1 MGIAVVPVLQQN
13 EENKSVPVKRR
24 EFQMRKIA
32 KSFVS
37 LMLVLCCGQLLAAD
51 NDIVVVGGEGLDCI
65 EDPGCVNRLH
75 PDIPMAARAAP
86 GQTILFRA
94 RDARDVLGAVA
105 AQDEEP
111 QTLQGDFSRVHP
123 ITGPVYIEG
132 AEPGDVLKVT
142 ITNIDPGPYAW
153 STGGSSGFVPDL
165 VGGQSLV
172 IWRLNREYA
181 ETDDIPGIRI
191 PNGSFPGVVTTLPGA
206 NEHRR
211 MLEREQALAD
221 AGGRVSLPMAEGAD
235 PVALC
240 GPGGAAA
247 AECLRTIPPREH
259 GGNMDIRYLKA
270 GVSIYLPCFIEGCG
284 LAIGDL
290 HYAQGD
296 GEVSGTAIEMSA
308 NVWATTEVLKDG
320 PDLSRGPHYE
330 GPSQLLDIPS
340 RRFYAVTG
348 IPVKEQGTVPPDMQ
362 YLNSDVVAGL
372 ENLSNDI
379 NLAARNAIDGIVDYI
394 TTTYGYTR
402 QQAYVIASV
411 AVDIRI
417 SQLVDAPNVGVTA
430 LLPLDIFVAED

>member
-1 MGIAVVPVLQQN
+1 MKVMKKNSAALFSLVVFVAGLIMSSTVTPA
-13 EENKSVPVKRR
+13 EE
-24 EFQMRKIA
+24 
-32 KSFVS
+32 
-37 LMLVLCCGQLLAAD
+37 
-51 NDIVVVGGEGLDCI
+51 IVVVGGEGASCL

-75 PDIPMAARAAP
+75 PDIPMAARVQP
-86 GQTILFRA
+86 GQTILFRT

-105 AQDEEP
+105 AQTTEP
-111 QTLQGDFSRVHP
+111 DSLSREFGRVHP
-123 ITGPVYIEG
+123 ITGPVYVEG
-132 AEPGDVLKVT
+132 AVAGDVLKVT
-142 ITNIDPGPYAW
+142 INNIDPGFYAYT
-153 STGGSSGFVPDL
+153 SGGSSGFIPDL
-165 VGGQSLV
+165 VEGQSLV
-172 IWRLNREYA
+172 IWRLNRDYA
-181 ETDDIPGIRI
+181 ESDDLPGIRI
-191 PNGSFPGVVTTLPGA
+191 PNASFPGIVTTLPGP
-206 NEHRR
+206 NQLRV
-211 MLEREQALAD
+211 MLEREQELAD
-221 AGGRVSLPMAEGAD
+221 AGGRVSLPLPDFAD
-235 PVALC
+235 PVSLC
-240 GPGGAAA
+240 GPGGPAS

-270 GVSIYLPCFIEGCG
+270 GVSVYLPCFVDGCG

-330 GPSQLLDIPS
+330 GSSQLLDIPS

-348 IPVKEQGTVPPDMQ
+348 IPVKDAGDVPPDMR

-379 NLAARNAIDGIVDYI
+379 NLAARNAVEGIVDYI
-394 TTTYGYTR
+394 VTTYGYNR

-430 LLPLDIFVAED
+430 LLPLDIFIDQ

>member
-1 MGIAVVPVLQQN
+1 LLLDAHLLFIDRIFAMTKPPLP
-13 EENKSVPVKRR
+13 S
-24 EFQMRKIA
+24 
-32 KSFVS
+32 
-37 LMLVLCCGQLLAAD
+37 LLAFIISALLSSVASSAD
-51 NDIVVVGGEGLDCI
+51 DIVIVGGEGVDCI

-75 PDIPMAARAAP
+75 PDIPMAARAKP

-94 RDARDVLGAVA
+94 RDARDVLGAAA
-105 AQDEEP
+105 AQTTEP
-111 QTLQGDFSRVHP
+111 DTLTNEFGRVHP

-132 AEPGDVLKVT
+132 AVSGDVLKVT
-142 ITNIDPGPYAW
+142 LNNIDPGSYAYT
-153 STGGSSGFVPDL
+153 SGGSSGFIPDL

-172 IWRLNREYA
+172 IWRLNRDYA
-181 ETDDIPGIRI
+181 ESDDLPGIRI
-191 PNGSFPGVVTTLPGA
+191 PNGSFPGVVTTMPGR
-206 NEHRR
+206 NQLRV
-211 MLEREQALAD
+211 MLDREQELAD
-221 AGGRVSLPMAEGAD
+221 AGGRVSLPSADFAD
-235 PVALC
+235 PAALC
-240 GPGGAAA
+240 GPGGSATSD
-247 AECLRTIPPREH
+247 CLRTIPPREH

-270 GVSIYLPCFIEGCG
+270 GVSIYLPCFIDGCG

-308 NVWATTEVLKDG
+308 DVWATTEVLKNG

-330 GPSQLLDIPS
+330 GSAQLLDIPS

-348 IPVKEQGTVPPDMQ
+348 IPVKAAGDVPPDMR

-372 ENLSNDI
+372 ENLPNDI
-379 NLAARNAIDGIVDYI
+379 NLATRNAVEGIVDYI
-394 TTTYGYTR
+394 VSTYGYNR

-430 LLPLDIFVAED
+430 LLPLDIFIGEN

>member
-1 MGIAVVPVLQQN
+1 MKNFPLLRLLLLIATLIFSSAARPA
-13 EENKSVPVKRR
+13 EE
-24 EFQMRKIA
+24 
-32 KSFVS
+32 
-37 LMLVLCCGQLLAAD
+37 
-51 NDIVVVGGEGLDCI
+51 IVVVGGEGQDCL

-75 PDIPMAARAAP
+75 PDIPMAARAMP
-86 GQTILFRA
+86 SQTILFRT

-105 AQDEEP
+105 AQTTEP
-111 QTLQGDFSRVHP
+111 DTLSSEFGRVHP

-132 AEPGDVLKVT
+132 AVAGDVLKVT
-142 ITNIDPGPYAW
+142 LNNIDPGLYAYT
-153 STGGSSGFVPDL
+153 SGGSSGFIPDL
-165 VGGQSLV
+165 VEGTSLV
-172 IWRLNREYA
+172 IWRLNRDYA
-181 ETDDIPGIRI
+181 ESDDIPGVRI
-191 PNGSFPGVVTTLPGA
+191 PNASFPGVVTTMPGP
-206 NEHRR
+206 NQLRV
-211 MLEREQALAD
+211 MLEREQELAD
-221 AGGRVSLPMAEGAD
+221 VGGRVSLPMPEFAD
-235 PVALC
+235 PEALC
-240 GPGGAAA
+240 GPGGPAS

-270 GVSIYLPCFIEGCG
+270 GVSIYLPCFVDGCG

-308 NVWATTEVLKDG
+308 NVWATTEILKDG

-330 GPSQLLDIPS
+330 GSSQLLDIPS

-348 IPVKEQGTVPPDMQ
+348 IPVKDAGDVPPDMR
-362 YLNSDVVAGL
+362 YLNSDVIAGL

-379 NLAARNAIDGIVDYI
+379 NLAARNAVDGIVDYI
-394 TTTYGYTR
+394 VTTYGYNR

-430 LLPLDIFVAED
+430 LLPLDIFIDQ

>member
-1 MGIAVVPVLQQN
+1 MIKLSAT
-13 EENKSVPVKRR
+13 
-24 EFQMRKIA
+24 QMAACI
-32 KSFVS
+32 VW
-37 LMLVLCCGQLLAAD
+37 LLSSTMAIGAD
-51 NDIVVVGGEGLDCI
+51 EIVIVGGEGVDCL

-75 PDIPMAARAAP
+75 PDIPMAARAKP

-94 RDARDVLGAVA
+94 RDARDVLGAAA
-105 AQDEEP
+105 AQTTEP
-111 QTLQGDFSRVHP
+111 ETLSNDFGRVHP

-132 AEPGDVLKVT
+132 AVAGDVLKVT
-142 ITNIDPGPYAW
+142 LNSIDPGSYAYT
-153 STGGSSGFVPDL
+153 SGGSSGFIPDL
-165 VGGQSLV
+165 VDGQSLV
-172 IWRLNREYA
+172 IWRLNRDYA
-181 ETDDIPGIRI
+181 ESDDLPGIRI
-191 PNGSFPGVVTTLPGA
+191 PNGSFPGVVTTMPGP
-206 NEHRR
+206 NQLRV

-221 AGGRVSLPMAEGAD
+221 AGGRVSLPMTDFAD
-235 PVALC
+235 PAALC
-240 GPGGAAA
+240 GPSGSASD
-247 AECLRTIPPREH
+247 ECLRTIPPREH

-270 GVSIYLPCFIEGCG
+270 GVSIYLPCFIDGCG

-308 NVWATTEVLKDG
+308 DVWATTEVLKDG

-330 GPSQLLDIPS
+330 GSSQLLDIPS

-348 IPVKEQGTVPPDMQ
+348 IPVKQAGDVPPDMR

-372 ENLSNDI
+372 ENLPNDI
-379 NLAARNAIDGIVDYI
+379 NLAARNAVEGIVEYI
-394 TTTYGYTR
+394 VATYGYNR

-430 LLPLDIFVAED
+430 LLPLDIFVGQ